1 MEKKNMEKNVDK
13 MNMETILTHLE
24 GGKMDIVKFQKMI
37 FFYNA
42 LHNGWTITQKND
54 TYVFEKK
61 HKGKKEIFDDTY
73 LSKFMKTNLDIGS
86 LLEER

>member
-1 MEKKNMEKNVDK
+1 
-13 MNMETILTHLE
+13 MNIETILTHLE
-24 GGKMDIVKFQKMI
+24 GGTLDLVTFQKLV

-61 HKGKKEIFDDTY
+61 HKGKKEIFDDSY
-73 LSKFMKTNLDIGS
+73 LSNFMKTNLDIYS
-86 LLEER
+86 LLER

>member
-1 MEKKNMEKNVDK
+1 
-13 MNMETILTHLE
+13 MNIETILTHLE
-24 GGKMDIVKFQKMI
+24 GGTLDLVTFQKMI

-61 HKGKKEIFDDTY
+61 HKGKKEIFDDSY
-73 LSKFMKTNLDIGS
+73 LSNFMKTNLDIHS
-86 LLEER
+86 LLER

>member
-1 MEKKNMEKNVDK
+1 MNIETIVTHLGEN
-13 MNMETILTHLE
+13 MNM
-24 GGKMDIVKFQKMI
+24 DVVKLQKMI

-42 LHNGWTITQKND
+42 LHDGWTITQKND

-61 HKGKKEIFDDTY
+61 HKGKKEIFDDSY
-73 LSKFMKTNLDIGS
+73 LSKFMKDNLDIRS